1 MSRNTRVSPKRNNLY
16 LFSGFLRCAD
26 CGRGMVRNS
35 AHGYTYYSCRTYR
48 TLSKDLCTGGSHN
61 IKEDIIAEAALK
73 AIQAQIALVENMAEV
88 IKEINSAPTRISR
101 TIFIDNLLKDKERE
115 LQKTAGISDSLYMDW
130 KNGDITREEYHRM
143 KARFQTEAEQL
154 KQAIANLQEERKE
167 YEKEVTTDDPYLTT
181 FLKYKNI
188 KELDRNIVVDLIDV
202 IYIHAD
208 KGVEIHFKFQDQ
220 HKRLMEFIDNNL
232 AAARRSKIK
241 AV

>member
-1 MSRNTRVSPKRNNLY
+1 MHRREPQ
-16 LFSGFLRCAD
+16 
-26 CGRGMVRNS
+26 
-35 AHGYTYYSCRTYR
+35 H
-48 TLSKDLCTGGSHN
+48 
-61 IKEDIIAEAALK
+61 EAALK